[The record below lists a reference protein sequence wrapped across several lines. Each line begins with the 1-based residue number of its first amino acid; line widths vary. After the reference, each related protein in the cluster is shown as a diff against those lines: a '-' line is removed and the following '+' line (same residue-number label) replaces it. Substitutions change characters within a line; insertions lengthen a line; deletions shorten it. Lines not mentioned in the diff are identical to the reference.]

1 MYRDDQ
7 EAALQRAETA
17 TRENEQLK
25 RENEAMRQALVYQ
38 PSAPPAYAMMQPAA
52 IYPNLDPRMLPI
64 PERARLANHSLQR
77 FSAVGAVLLDFF
89 TLGIFGFF
97 YYPFKHDHLP
107 VAASNDPSGSKAFWY
122 QFIPYFNVF
131 YWTFF
136 KHRRLCDRLDLQLR
150 LRGLPNAAPKGLLT
164 AISILNIIPYVG
176 WAVNWLFL
184 WPIANARLQST
195 INRVA
200 ALPPT
205 QFDATL
211 LPAPAYG
218 VPMAPYGLAAA
229 PPPTW
234 R

>member
-7 EAALQRAETA
+7 EAALQRAESA
-17 TRENEQLK
+17 TRENDQL
-25 RENEAMRQALVYQ
+25 RAQNEAMRQALVHQ
-38 PSAPPAYAMMQPAA
+38 PPVAPTYATMPNNSV
-52 IYPNLDPRMLPI
+52 YPNLDPRHLAL
-64 PERARLANHSLQR
+64 PERARLARHSLTS
-77 FSAVGAVLLDFF
+77 FPAVAAVLLDFLTF
-89 TLGIFGFF
+89 GIFGFF
-97 YYPFKHDHLP
+97 YYPFKHDHFP
-107 VAASNDPSGSKAFWY
+107 IAASNDPSGGKAFGF
-122 QFIPYFNVF
+122 QFIPYFNIF

-164 AISILNIIPYVG
+164 AISIINIFVYVG
-176 WAVNWLFL
+176 WAFNWLFL
-184 WPIANARLQST
+184 WPIANARLQAT

-211 LPAPAYG
+211 VPAPAYG
-218 VPMAPYGLAAA
+218 VPMTPYGMAAP